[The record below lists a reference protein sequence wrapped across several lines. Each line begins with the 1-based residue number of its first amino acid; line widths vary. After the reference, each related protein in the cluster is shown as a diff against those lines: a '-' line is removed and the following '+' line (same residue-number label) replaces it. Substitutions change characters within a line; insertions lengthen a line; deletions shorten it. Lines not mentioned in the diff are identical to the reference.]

1 MAHEYQHAYDYDE
14 LNPQPVAREQLAG
27 VRTARVFSF
36 FIDYLIVGLLC
47 IPFAILVGILGVLT
61 LGLGWALYAV
71 LPAIIAVVYLAM
83 TMGGPNQATI
93 GMAAMGIKI
102 RKLEGGRVDPFLA
115 ILHGVLFWVF
125 ASFPLLLLVSLVSS
139 KKRLLHDILLGTYV
153 VKSNQQTS

>member
-1 MAHEYQHAYDYDE
+1 MAYNDGRVYDYDE
-14 LNPQPVAREQLAG
+14 LKPQQVTRERLAG
-27 VRTARVFSF
+27 VRTARIFAF
-36 FIDYLIVGLLC
+36 FIDYLIVIVLS
-47 IPFAILVGILGVLT
+47 IPFALVVGLLGLLT
-61 LGLGWALYAV
+61 FGLGWSLYAI
-71 LPAIIAVVYLAM
+71 LPATVAVIYLAM

-93 GMAAMGIKI
+93 GMGMMGIKI

-153 VKSNQQTS
+153 VRTGI